1 MSWKALLFDIGG
13 MLVDTDALHLK
24 AFNRMFGLRGHV
36 PCALHAGASG
46 LHDGVDP

>member
-1 MSWKALLFDIGG
+1 
-13 MLVDTDALHLK
+13 
-24 AFNRMFGLRGHV
+24 MFGLRGHV